1 MYLSRVPQLR
11 RAWLGNGVS
20 LRHSTPLKDTFV
32 RLNTQ
37 NQTTR
42 LLLTRGFHSTGSIS
56 TETVV
61 DSFTQDNNAVNNDL
75 ADSLEVSAL
84 ASQDSTPF
92 FIEITKTLFET
103 VHQGTALPWWA
114 TIIGTTFLLRSVAT
128 FPIALYQ
135 QRSIGRMLALRPVV
149 LSWGETLKQQIAKD
163 SSKKRFSY
171 EEYNSELQKQYRDKV
186 KALYR
191 QHKCQPIVSFL
202 LPWVQ
207 MPLFITLSFTLRDM
221 SGYPIPWLGMSGSNP
236 VSDFDTGG
244 LLWFTDLTSVDPT
257 WTFPLAIGLTHLANT
272 ELNAYFMKQAPTL
285 KQKVIQNVFRGIS
298 VFMIPVASQVP
309 MGICLYWLSSS
320 TYSLLQNIAF
330 KVPAIKTKLN
340 IQHPEPKK
348 F

>member
-1 MYLSRVPQLR
+1 MLLNSTSQLR
-11 RAWLGNGVS
+11 RAWLYNGAPLRRSPIQKLLSPLS
-20 LRHSTPLKDTFV
+20 LR
-32 RLNTQ
+32 
-37 NQTTR
+37 NQTPQ
-42 LLLTRGFHSTGSIS
+42 LLASRKYLS
-56 TETVV
+56 TESTSL
-61 DSFTQDNNAVNNDL
+61 DTTTSTLGQDTNLVGNNL
-75 ADSLEVSAL
+75 GDSLDIVTTS
-84 ASQDSTPF
+84 SQDTLPF
-92 FIEITKTLFET
+92 FIECTKTIFEA

-114 TIIGTTFLLRSVAT
+114 TIISTTFLLRTVAT

-163 SSKKRFSY
+163 SSRKKFSY
-171 EEYNSELQKQYRDKV
+171 EEYNNELQKQYRSKV

-191 QHKCQPIVSFL
+191 QHRCQPIVSFL

-221 SGYPIPWLGMSGSNP
+221 SGYPIPWLGLSGSNP
-236 VSDFDTGG
+236 ISGFETGG
-244 LLWFTDLTSVDPT
+244 LAWFTDLTSVDPT

-285 KQKVIQNVFRGIS
+285 KQKAIQNIFRGIS

-330 KVPAIKTKLN
+330 KVPAVRARLK